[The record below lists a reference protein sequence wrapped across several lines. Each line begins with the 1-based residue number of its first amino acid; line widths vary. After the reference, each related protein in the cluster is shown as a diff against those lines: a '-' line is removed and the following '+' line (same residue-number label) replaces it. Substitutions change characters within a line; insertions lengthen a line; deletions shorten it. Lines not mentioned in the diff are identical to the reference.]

1 MKELTVDATV
11 NNILV
16 VTDFVNEEL
25 NKFNCTEEVVAE
37 IDIAI
42 DEIFGNIANYAY
54 GEVVGKAKIS
64 IDVEDDVFII
74 SFIDSGKKYNPL
86 EREDPDITL
95 SAQDRE
101 IGGLGIYI
109 VKQSMDDVSYEYKNG
124 NNILKIKKRM
134 I

>member
-1 MKELTVDATV
+1 MRELTVDATV
-11 NNILV
+11 NNILA

-25 NKFNCTEEVVAE
+25 NKFNCPEEVVAE

-54 GEVVGKAKIS
+54 GEVVGKAKIC
-64 IDVEDDVFII
+64 IDVEDDVFNI

-95 SAQDRE
+95 SAQERE
-101 IGGLGIYI
+101 IGGLGIFI

-124 NNILKIKKRM
+124 NNILKIRKRM